1 MLKKH
6 YCNRREQT
14 SFTGQAKYIQDFLS
28 HFVWDDG
35 IAVLTTELDFRV
47 GLWVSLCTL
56 VVRVETRICLYLK
69 RPLCL
74 SDFNR
79 N

>member
-35 IAVLTTELDFRV
+35 IAVLTTKLDFRV
-47 GLWVSLCTL
+47 GLGKPMYAGGARRNAYLSLFKAS
-56 VVRVETRICLYLK
+56 VMFIR
-69 RPLCL
+69 
-74 SDFNR
+74 F
-79 N
+79 